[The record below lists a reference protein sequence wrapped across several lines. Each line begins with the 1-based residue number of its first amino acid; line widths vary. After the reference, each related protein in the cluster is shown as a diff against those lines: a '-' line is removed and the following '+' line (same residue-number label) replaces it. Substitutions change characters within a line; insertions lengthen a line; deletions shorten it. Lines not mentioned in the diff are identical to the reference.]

1 MHRYLEKKFWGY
13 FYQFTRGTILT
24 KQKQTNKS
32 LSFTVSSSK
41 KKKKQHYMDLKIISF
56 SVWFLLNSVLQL
68 NWTLSRKKQPCHILF
83 LNILQIYYMYY
94 MISFGDGKMSTH
106 QCSGKRLLHSWPLS
120 SLALSETSLPT
131 HKDGRCINISYFD
144 FDAVETP
151 T

>member
-1 MHRYLEKKFWGY
+1 
-13 FYQFTRGTILT
+13 
-24 KQKQTNKS
+24 
-32 LSFTVSSSK
+32 
-41 KKKKQHYMDLKIISF
+41 
-56 SVWFLLNSVLQL
+56 
-68 NWTLSRKKQPCHILF
+68 
-83 LNILQIYYMYY
+83 MYY